1 MRKIYSYLILVF
13 ASILIATSYVNAQT
27 PKNIKEIP
35 IYPGAKLVKEEAA
48 EKSEGIISGV
58 RRVYVVSEASEKV
71 VAFYEKALNT
81 QKRFEDTDDK
91 DLLDVGKT
99 TQPPIQVYDWDDT
112 RFVDGEY
119 GEGGSSKRAWIKNE
133 LLKRE
138 KDKINKAWIETANSE
153 WYYRG
158 NESTMTSLH
167 LMIDDI
173 SIDEEYH
180 KYELKTEIII
190 EVTNFSY
197 ER

>member
-1 MRKIYSYLILVF
+1 MTKFYSDLILVF
-13 ASILIATSYVNAQT
+13 ATIIITTTNVNAQT
-27 PKNIKEIP
+27 PKNVKEIP
-35 IYPGAKLVKEEAA
+35 IYPGAKLVNEETV
-48 EKSEGIISGV
+48 EKSENIISGI
-58 RRVYVVSEASEKV
+58 RRHYVVAEASEKV

-81 QKRFEDTDDK
+81 KKRFEDPDDQ
-91 DLLDVGKT
+91 DLLNVGKT

-138 KDKINKAWIETANSE
+138 KDKINKAWIENANSE

-167 LMIDDI
+167 LMIDDK
-173 SIDEEYH
+173 SIDEEHH
-180 KYELKTEIII
+180 KYELKTEITI
-190 EVTNFSY
+190 EVTSFSY